1 LSEHIEL
8 LKISGIVQSMLKSY
22 KNYPTCQQVT
32 LPKVEKDQNFKTL
45 PEVLVERRSCRDFKN
60 QAISLSELAAI
71 LKNSYGL
78 SGEFNTGFGIQ
89 HLRTVPSGGAL
100 YPLEIY
106 VLANKIEDLDQAL
119 YHYRIGRSSLEKIKD
134 LDAVFFDKIAK
145 DWMLTSPPPT
155 IIIISGVLARTMIK
169 YKERAYRYVLMEA
182 GMLGMN
188 ITLLCE
194 SIGFST
200 VMIGGYIDDE
210 TNMLIGLDGINEMAL
225 LPIAI
230 GIKNDGIH

>member
-1 LSEHIEL
+1 
-8 LKISGIVQSMLKSY
+8 
-22 KNYPTCQQVT
+22 
-32 LPKVEKDQNFKTL
+32 
-45 PEVLVERRSCRDFKN
+45 
-60 QAISLSELAAI
+60 
-71 LKNSYGL
+71 
-78 SGEFNTGFGIQ
+78 
-89 HLRTVPSGGAL
+89 
-100 YPLEIY
+100 
-106 VLANKIEDLDQAL
+106 
-119 YHYRIGRSSLEKIKD
+119 
-134 LDAVFFDKIAK
+134 
-145 DWMLTSPPPT
+145 
-155 IIIISGVLARTMIK
+155 
-169 YKERAYRYVLMEA
+169 MEA

>member
-1 LSEHIEL
+1 
-8 LKISGIVQSMLKSY
+8 
-22 KNYPTCQQVT
+22 
-32 LPKVEKDQNFKTL
+32 
-45 PEVLVERRSCRDFKN
+45 
-60 QAISLSELAAI
+60 
-71 LKNSYGL
+71 
-78 SGEFNTGFGIQ
+78 
-89 HLRTVPSGGAL
+89 
-100 YPLEIY
+100 
-106 VLANKIEDLDQAL
+106 
-119 YHYRIGRSSLEKIKD
+119 
-134 LDAVFFDKIAK
+134 
-145 DWMLTSPPPT
+145 
-155 IIIISGVLARTMIK
+155 MIK